1 MWPDSAEQAK
11 TMHRRCRIGALLAA
25 TVCGATLGLAAP
37 ASAVPAISGSDADV
51 WNAGSPGVR
60 YVLTTDEGNRKIS
73 WTLEETQPGADGP
86 VPGGSRSGSGRSPV
100 TVLLPDIGDGS
111 FRLVARDRER
121 EPARRTFVVDRTPPV
136 IRVTQP
142 AEGWTVVQGVA
153 AAAAYSCNGAIS
165 CAGTVEPGA
174 ALDTSRPGPATFRID
189 ASDAAGNSAVVQT
202 TFRVLAPD
210 SPVPAPP
217 VPAPPVP
224 PEPATPAAPVP
235 PAPTTP
241 GVVAVRAGAGPR
253 PLNAARLLPH
263 LNGVVASRRPMLR
276 WPAIVGAR
284 FFNVQVFRLRP
295 GARASKV
302 ASLFPKTN
310 RVRLPRGRLRDGGRY
325 AWRVWPYMRGGF
337 TAAPLGL
344 SLFSVR
350 LGRR

>member
-1 MWPDSAEQAK
+1 
-11 TMHRRCRIGALLAA
+11 MHRRCRIGALLAA
-25 TVCGATLGLAAP
+25 LVCGATLGLAAP
-37 ASAVPAISGSDADV
+37 AGAVPAISGSDGDV
-51 WNAGSPGVR
+51 WNAASPGVR
-60 YVLTTDEGNRKIS
+60 YVLTTDEANRRIS
-73 WTLEETQPGADGP
+73 WTLEETEPGADGP

-100 TVLLPDIGDGS
+100 TVLLSSIGDGT
-111 FRLVARDRER
+111 FRLVARDRDR

-142 AEGWTVVQGVA
+142 ADGWTVVQGVA
-153 AAAAYSCNGAIS
+153 AAAAYSCSGAIS
-165 CAGTVEPGA
+165 CAGTVEPRA
-174 ALDTSRPGPATFRID
+174 ALDTSRLGPATFRVD
-189 ASDAAGNSAVVQT
+189 ASDAVGNSAVVLT
-202 TFRVLAPD
+202 TFHVLAPD

-224 PEPATPAAPVP
+224 PEPATPAASVP

-241 GVVAVRAGAGPR
+241 GVVAVRAGPRPR

-325 AWRVWPYMRGGF
+325 AWRVWPFMRGGF

>member
-1 MWPDSAEQAK
+1 
-11 TMHRRCRIGALLAA
+11 MHRRCRIGALLAA

-37 ASAVPAISGSDADV
+37 AGAVPAISGSDGDV
-51 WNAGSPGVR
+51 WNAASPGVR
-60 YVLTTDEGNRKIS
+60 YVLTTDEANRRIS
-73 WTLEETQPGADGP
+73 WTLEETEPGADGP

-100 TVLLPDIGDGS
+100 TVLLSSIGDGT
-111 FRLVARDRER
+111 FRLVARDRDR

-142 AEGWTVVQGVA
+142 ADGWTVVQGVA
-153 AAAAYSCNGAIS
+153 AAAAYSCSGAIS
-165 CAGTVEPGA
+165 CAGTVEPRA
-174 ALDTSRPGPATFRID
+174 ALDTSRLGPATFRVD
-189 ASDAAGNSAVVQT
+189 ASDAAGNSAVVLT
-202 TFRVLAPD
+202 TFRVLAPE

-224 PEPATPAAPVP
+224 PEPATPAASVP

-241 GVVAVRAGAGPR
+241 GVVAVRAGPRPR

-325 AWRVWPYMRGGF
+325 AWRVWPFMRGGF